1 MLIPRTITRLTPVL
15 IPVNGK
21 VDSVT
26 KKNTLLKLVAF
37 NIDPEVA
44 SRFEKFCAKHAGDPK
59 ASLAEFALDWVSRLS
74 DSDFR
79 RLYEPFYQWRSM
91 RKREIKLE
99 MAKQR
104 DDGKGKK

>member
-1 MLIPRTITRLTPVL
+1 MDVFTEVIYIKDLPDVKYILRYLVSRSDGLKVLNARL
-15 IPVNGK
+15 
-21 VDSVT
+21 
-26 KKNTLLKLVAF
+26 
-37 NIDPEVA
+37 DPQVI
-44 SRFEKFCAKHAGDPK
+44 EKFDDFCGRHPTESKQW
-59 ASLAEFALDWVSRLS
+59 LIEFALDYTSKLS